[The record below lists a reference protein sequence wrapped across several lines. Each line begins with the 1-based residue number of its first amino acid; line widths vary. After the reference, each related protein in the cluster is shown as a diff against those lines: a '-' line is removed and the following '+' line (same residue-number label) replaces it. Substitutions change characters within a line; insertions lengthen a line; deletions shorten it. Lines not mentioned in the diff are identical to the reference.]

1 MSHLRYFIL
10 YVILQLCFCQWIEKK
25 CYKKRKS
32 VTFVKGCFM
41 DNKIGKAQVAF
52 IDALLN
58 ILKSK
63 PFDQISVSELS
74 EVAQYDRRT
83 FYRYFQSK
91 SDILYLYCASL
102 LAEMAESMKKE
113 PLTPQSGFLSYFE
126 FWGKHRDFLLLLEKQ
141 HLLYFLGEKQDQL
154 LYEHV
159 GTVVHD
165 DLPKE
170 LSQVS
175 EFSLYAYYF
184 TLGGLWQTLV
194 LWIRTGMKQT
204 PKQLTDYI
212 LMSFTEMQKLI

>member
-1 MSHLRYFIL
+1 MDKK
-10 YVILQLCFCQWIEKK
+10 LC
-25 CYKKRKS
+25 
-32 VTFVKGCFM
+32 
-41 DNKIGKAQVAF
+41 KAQIAF
-52 IDALLN
+52 IGSLLK
-58 ILKSK
+58 ILKNK

-74 EVAQYDRRT
+74 EDAQYDRRT
-83 FYRYFQSK
+83 FYRHFQSK

-102 LAEMAESMKKE
+102 LSEMADDMKKN
-113 PLTPQSGFLSYFE
+113 PLTPLSGFLSYFE
-126 FWGKHRDFLLLLEKQ
+126 FWNKHRDFLLLLEKQ

-159 GTVVHD
+159 GTVVHA
-165 DLPKE
+165 DLPKK

-204 PKQLTDYI
+204 PRQLTDYI
-212 LMSFTEMQKLI
+212 LKSFTEMQKLI

>member
-1 MSHLRYFIL
+1 
-10 YVILQLCFCQWIEKK
+10 
-25 CYKKRKS
+25 
-32 VTFVKGCFM
+32 M
-41 DNKIGKAQVAF
+41 DNNLGKAQTAF
-52 IDALLN
+52 TKALLD
-58 ILKSK
+58 ILKNKS
-63 PFDQISVSELS
+63 FDQISVSELS
-74 EVAQYDRRT
+74 EAARYDRRT

-102 LAEMAESMKKE
+102 LAEMAEDMKKE
-113 PLTPQSGFLSYFE
+113 PLTPQSGFLSYYE
-126 FWGKHRDFLLLLEKQ
+126 FWNKHRDFLLLLEKQ
-141 HLLYFLGEKQDQL
+141 HLLYYLGEKQDQL

-159 GTVVHD
+159 GIVVHE
-165 DLPKE
+165 DLPKQ

-204 PKQLTDYI
+204 PQQLTDYI